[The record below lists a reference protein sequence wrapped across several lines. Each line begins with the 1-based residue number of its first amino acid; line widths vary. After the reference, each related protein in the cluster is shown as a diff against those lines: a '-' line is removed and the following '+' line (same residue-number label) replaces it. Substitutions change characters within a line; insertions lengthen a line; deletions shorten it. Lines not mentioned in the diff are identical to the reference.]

1 MLHLILISKGT
12 HSLTV
17 GNDSNDN
24 GVAIVYCSERI
35 QMQNF
40 ENNFI
45 YLICIIFGC
54 AGSLLLFR
62 TLSPVAAS
70 GGRSLAEM
78 HWLLIVWLLLLLSM
92 GSRACRLQ
100 ELQLPGFRCWLSS
113 GGAWAQPLH
122 TMWDFP
128 GIRDRNCVSC
138 LDRWTLHH

>member
-40 ENNFI
+40 ENSFI

-54 AGSLLLFR
+54 AGSLLFR

-100 ELQLPGFRCWLSS
+100 EL
-113 GGAWAQPLH
+113 
-122 TMWDFP
+122 
-128 GIRDRNCVSC
+128 
-138 LDRWTLHH
+138 